1 LDGLTILDPNAI
13 ANPCGLIAKYRFND
27 TFSLFETK
35 TGYQIPI
42 DETNIALPK
51 DKQHKFNIPED
62 KMDSSWLD
70 LMDEHVMV
78 WFQMESFPDF
88 TKLWGHTNMTLEAGK
103 NYTLTVE
110 NKWINVTQFEGR
122 KYLYLSEVNRFG
134 GKDDTFGVVLLIM
147 TAVIVLI
154 MFIFIVLYFVKIR
167 GQDIYSTQNLSW
179 D

>member
-1 LDGLTILDPNAI
+1 
-13 ANPCGLIAKYRFND
+13 
-27 TFSLFETK
+27 
-35 TGYQIPI
+35 
-42 DETNIALPK
+42 
-51 DKQHKFNIPED
+51 
-62 KMDSSWLD
+62 MDSSWLD
-70 LMDEHVMV
+70 LRDEHVMV
-78 WFQMESFPDF
+78 WFQMESFPAF
-88 TKLWGHTNMTLEAGK
+88 TKLWGHTNMTFEAGK

-110 NKWINVTQFEGR
+110 NNWINVTQFEGR